1 MDGIKLLRPDQTADR
16 LNVSKYTV
24 YRLINAG
31 EFTTLKVGG
40 SLRVVESSVDR
51 YIKKQIEKYFIE
63 NE

>member
-16 LNVSKYTV
+16 LNVSKQTV

-40 SLRVVESSVDR
+40 SLRVVESSIDR
-51 YIKKQIEKYFIE
+51 YIRAQIEKYFIE